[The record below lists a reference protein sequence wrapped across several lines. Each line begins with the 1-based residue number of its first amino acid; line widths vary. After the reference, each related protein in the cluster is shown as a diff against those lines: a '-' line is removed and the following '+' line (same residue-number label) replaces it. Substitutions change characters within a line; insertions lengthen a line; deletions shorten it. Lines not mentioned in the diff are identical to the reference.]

1 MGNTRSFWNVDG
13 YRLNIGETKLKKLFI
28 FLAIM
33 FIAAPAMAWTITWDD
48 TVGEDSYRLSYKDYP
63 AGYAFP
69 GNPAPE
75 SLVKDMTGAI
85 TVTLPAVT
93 LPADTVSYTLD
104 PANFTP
110 GNRYVFSVQAVKDG
124 SVSGYSD
131 YPCWTWPIDSNVVE
145 LPLDSCG
152 NIQINIYQA
161 PR

>member
-1 MGNTRSFWNVDG
+1 MKR
-13 YRLNIGETKLKKLFI
+13 LFI

-33 FIAAPAMAWTITWDD
+33 FIAAPAMAWTITWND

-63 AGYAFP
+63 AGYSYE
-69 GNPAPE
+69 NQAPE
-75 SLVKDMTGAI
+75 NLVKDMTGA
-85 TVTLPAVT
+85 TTVT

-104 PANFTP
+104 PANFTQ

-131 YPCWTWPIDSNVVE
+131 YPCWTWPEDSDVVE
-145 LPLDSCG
+145 LPLDSGG